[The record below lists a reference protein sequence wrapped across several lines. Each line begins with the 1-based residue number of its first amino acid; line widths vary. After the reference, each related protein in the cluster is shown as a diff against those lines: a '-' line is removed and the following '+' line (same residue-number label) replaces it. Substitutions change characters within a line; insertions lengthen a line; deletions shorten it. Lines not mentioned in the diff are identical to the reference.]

1 MRIVLL
7 FFLAVWPLAAQTAY
21 ETARGHFEAGDYEEA
36 FKGFRKA
43 LHEDNDEDACY
54 FIGTMYEHGL
64 GVEQNKTVANE
75 YYKRVAE
82 RYKEISED
90 NRMLQLEKQRRKIY
104 RSFDILEDAEAEETV
119 QQVVESRFSLSAY
132 KTNYLL
138 PFSYRVDGEYANRT
152 AAAYDP
158 LNTEVE
164 FQLSVKLDYYARWF
178 GVDAIYTFGYTQNS
192 FWQLYVKQ
200 AYFRENNYNPEIV
213 VSFPVHGRL
222 DDYNIKMFSLSIG
235 HQSNGRGVQN
245 TVDDNGTVTEEDI
258 ERAWNYLA
266 GSVLFQTGPLF
277 SELKAWYR
285 LPESPDHNPD
295 LIDYHGYGQLWLRYP
310 VRKHLFS
317 LTWRQNFLTWN
328 GAMELSWSHPIYLRD
343 DMYYYVKVFSGYGES
358 LIDYDNYI
366 NKIGIGVA
374 FSR

>member
-7 FFLAVWPLAAQTAY
+7 FIIAVWPLAAQTPY
-21 ETARGHFEAGDYEEA
+21 DTAREHFEAGEYEEA
-36 FKGFRKA
+36 FRGFRRA
-43 LHEDNDEDACY
+43 LDEDNDEDACY
-54 FIGTMYEHGL
+54 YIGTMYDQGL
-64 GVEQNKTVANE
+64 GVEQNRTLANG
-75 YYKRVAE
+75 YFKRVAD

-90 NRMLQLEKQRRKIY
+90 NRMLALEKQRRKIY

-119 QQVVESRFSLSAY
+119 QQIVESRFSLSAY

-138 PFSYRVDGEYANRT
+138 PFSYRANGEYANRT

-164 FQLSVKLDYYARWF
+164 FQLSVKLDYYARWL
-178 GVDAIYTFGYTQNS
+178 GIDAIYTFGYTQNS
-192 FWQLYVKQ
+192 FWQLYVQQ
-200 AYFRENNYNPEIV
+200 AYFRENNYNPEFV
-213 VSFPVHGRL
+213 VSFPVHGKL
-222 DDYNIKMFSLSIG
+222 DEYNIKIFSLSLG
-235 HQSNGRGVQN
+235 HQSNGRGIQN
-245 TVDDNGTVTEEDI
+245 TVDSNGTVTEEDI
-258 ERAWNYLA
+258 ERAWNYLS

-277 SELKAWYR
+277 SEFKAWYR

-317 LTWRQNFLTWN
+317 LTWRQNFLTWR
-328 GAMELSWSHPIYLRD
+328 GAVEASWSHPMYIRD

-358 LIDYDNYI
+358 LIDYDNYV
-366 NKIGIGVA
+366 NKIGIGIA